1 LTPAPEAA
9 DATAPGGPRETYRVL
24 IVGPAGRERA
34 SVEAMLSGD
43 GHHITGASFEEAAAL
58 AGAADYDLA
67 LVVDRRSPGPRT
79 WTPAGL
85 PTAARLPVLLLAGQ
99 PTRLLAALS
108 PSEAELK
115 RSGRPGMGAWLTPL
129 PSLSDEALAQ
139 LVRAGSVPA
148 FEMLHERYAPSL
160 LRYCR
165 SVLRRPQEAEEALQS
180 TMLSA
185 FQALRQGRLL
195 GTDARV
201 RPWLFRIAHNQCVDT
216 LRRRRGRDAEGLDWR
231 EPADDGGPERVV
243 ANRAELRTV
252 LDDLGALDQEQR
264 SALVLRELGGL
275 SHVEIASSLGTTPTR
290 AKSLIAQ
297 ARDSL
302 TAFEAGRDLACADL
316 RRRLARPDGRVMRSR
331 EVRAHLRACSDCQG
345 YADERAAAPRP
356 QPAAEPLAVA

>member
-1 LTPAPEAA
+1 LSAGSGAVDAPASA
-9 DATAPGGPRETYRVL
+9 GSREVYRVL
-24 IVGPAGRERA
+24 IIGPAGRERA
-34 SVEAMLSGD
+34 SVEAMLSGL
-43 GHHITGASFEEAAAL
+43 GHHTVGASFDEAAAL

-67 LVVDRRSPGPRT
+67 LVVDRRAPGPRT
-79 WTPAGL
+79 WSMAGL
-85 PTAARLPVLLLAGQ
+85 PMSARLPILLLAGQ

-108 PSEAELK
+108 PPEAELR

-148 FEMLHERYAPSL
+148 FEMLHERYAPAL

-201 RPWLFRIAHNQCVDT
+201 RPWLFRIAHNQSVDT

-243 ANRAELRTV
+243 ATRAELRTV

-302 TAFEAGRDLACADL
+302 TAFEAGRDVACADL
-316 RRRLARPDGRVMRSR
+316 RRRLARPDGRVLRAR
-331 EVRAHLRACSDCQG
+331 EVKAHLRACSDCES
-345 YADERAAAPRP
+345 YARERAAAPRS
-356 QPAAEPLAVA
+356 QAAEPLAVA